1 MRNLLLFLA
10 ASALSPVSALLG
22 AAPDTRC
29 FELRIYTAAPGKLD
43 DLHARFRNHTLQ
55 IFEKHAMTSIG
66 YWTPLE
72 NPENKLIYVLAFPSR
87 EAADQDWKEFRADP
101 EWKKVAA
108 ESEANGK
115 LVTKVES
122 TFLQATDF
130 SPEVK
135 PSVGAAPRVFELRT
149 YTATPN
155 NLPILLKR
163 FREHTLTLFTKHGMT
178 NLFYWTRMPGQSGSD
193 NTLVYMLA
201 HPSKEAGD
209 EEFKAF
215 RADPDWIAAK
225 DASEK
230 EGGGSLTVLPDGV
243 QSVYMQATDYSPTK

>member
-1 MRNLLLFLA
+1 MIAPVL
-10 ASALSPVSALLG
+10 ASAAETK
-22 AAPDTRC
+22 DTRC
-29 FELRIYTAAPGKLD
+29 FEMRVYHAAPGKLD
-43 DLHARFRNHTLQ
+43 DLNARFRNHTLA
-55 IFEKHAMTSIG
+55 IFEKHGMTSIG

-72 NPENKLIYVLAFPSR
+72 NTDNKLIYVLAFPSR
-87 EAADQDWKEFRADP
+87 EARDKAWKEFSADP

-115 LVTKVES
+115 LVTKVDS

-149 YTATPN
+149 YSATPG

-163 FREHTLTLFTKHGMT
+163 FRDHTLTLFTKYKMT
-178 NLFYWTRMPGQSGSD
+178 NLYYWTLMPGQAGSD

-201 HPSKEAGD
+201 HPTKDAGD
-209 EEFKAF
+209 DQFKAF
-215 RADPDWIAAK
+215 RADPEWVAVK
-225 DASEK
+225 EASEK
-230 EGGGSLTVLPDGV
+230 EGGGSLTVVPDGV
-243 QSVYMQATDYSPTK
+243 KSVYMQATDYSPTR